1 MEGFASFRIRRSH
14 FASELRRR
22 IQSCSSCIKRNRT
35 LFGQGRVLSANKTAR
50 ATFSRSSRDRL
61 RELRAQRLRL
71 IRALRTEFSLDNA
84 IAMPM
89 LWSVGELKHRL
100 TVRLTDEHV
109 AHLNNLA
116 NASGLKRNE
125 VMRRLLLSEE
135 IPSAEERRDIQQILR
150 VQKEQN
156 RLGGLL
162 KKALTEREEKAS
174 LRRTLAEIERNAAE
188 LRRLIG
194 HIRGVS

>member
-1 MEGFASFRIRRSH
+1 MG
-14 FASELRRR
+14 
-22 IQSCSSCIKRNRT
+22 
-35 LFGQGRVLSANKTAR
+35 
-50 ATFSRSSRDRL
+50 D
-61 RELRAQRLRL
+61 
-71 IRALRTEFSLDNA
+71 
-84 IAMPM
+84 
-89 LWSVGELKHRL
+89 LKHRL
-100 TVRLTDEHV
+100 TVRLSDEHV
-109 AHLNNLA
+109 DHLNEIA

-125 VMRRLLLSEE
+125 VVRRALLGEE
-135 IPSAEERRDIQQILR
+135 IPSAAERRDIQQILR

>member
-1 MEGFASFRIRRSH
+1 M
-14 FASELRRR
+14 
-22 IQSCSSCIKRNRT
+22 
-35 LFGQGRVLSANKTAR
+35 
-50 ATFSRSSRDRL
+50 
-61 RELRAQRLRL
+61 
-71 IRALRTEFSLDNA
+71 
-84 IAMPM
+84 
-89 LWSVGELKHRL
+89 GELKHRL

-116 NASGLKRNE
+116 SASGLKRNE
-125 VMRRLLLSEE
+125 VMRRLLLSEQ
-135 IPSAEERRDIQQILR
+135 IPSAAERRDIQQILR
-150 VQKEQN
+150 IQKEQN

-174 LRRTLAEIERNAAE
+174 LRRTLVEIERNAAE

>member
-1 MEGFASFRIRRSH
+1 
-14 FASELRRR
+14 
-22 IQSCSSCIKRNRT
+22 
-35 LFGQGRVLSANKTAR
+35 
-50 ATFSRSSRDRL
+50 
-61 RELRAQRLRL
+61 
-71 IRALRTEFSLDNA
+71 
-84 IAMPM
+84 M

>member
-1 MEGFASFRIRRSH
+1 MCAKKFKLIHRASKGTGLCSGKEEFCLPTKLQVPRADVCH
-14 FASELRRR
+14 VHVQTLR
-22 IQSCSSCIKRNRT
+22 Q
-35 LFGQGRVLSANKTAR
+35 
-50 ATFSRSSRDRL
+50 
-61 RELRAQRLRL
+61 RAQRLRL
-71 IRALRTEFSLDNA
+71 IRAREP
-84 IAMPM
+84 IAARQRNRDAYAH
-89 LWSVGELKHRL
+89 SVGDLKHRL

-109 AHLNNLA
+109 AHLNEIA

-125 VMRRLLLSEE
+125 VMRRLLLSQE

-174 LRRTLAEIERNAAE
+174 LRQTLAEIERNAAE
-188 LRRLIG
+188 LRRLIAY
-194 HIRGVS
+194 IRGLS

>member
-1 MEGFASFRIRRSH
+1 M
-14 FASELRRR
+14 
-22 IQSCSSCIKRNRT
+22 
-35 LFGQGRVLSANKTAR
+35 
-50 ATFSRSSRDRL
+50 
-61 RELRAQRLRL
+61 
-71 IRALRTEFSLDNA
+71 
-84 IAMPM
+84 
-89 LWSVGELKHRL
+89 GELKHRL

-109 AHLNNLA
+109 AHLNSLA

-125 VMRRLLLSEE
+125 VMRRLLLSEQ
-135 IPSAEERRDIQQILR
+135 IPSAEERRDIQQILG

>member
-1 MEGFASFRIRRSH
+1 
-14 FASELRRR
+14 
-22 IQSCSSCIKRNRT
+22 
-35 LFGQGRVLSANKTAR
+35 
-50 ATFSRSSRDRL
+50 
-61 RELRAQRLRL
+61 
-71 IRALRTEFSLDNA
+71 
-84 IAMPM
+84 
-89 LWSVGELKHRL
+89 VGDLKHRL

-109 AHLNNLA
+109 DHLNEIA

-125 VMRRLLLSEE
+125 VMRRALLGEE
-135 IPSAEERRDIQQILR
+135 IPSAAERRDIQQILR

-174 LRRTLAEIERNAAE
+174 LRRTLVEIERNAAE

>member
-1 MEGFASFRIRRSH
+1 MG
-14 FASELRRR
+14 
-22 IQSCSSCIKRNRT
+22 
-35 LFGQGRVLSANKTAR
+35 
-50 ATFSRSSRDRL
+50 D
-61 RELRAQRLRL
+61 
-71 IRALRTEFSLDNA
+71 
-84 IAMPM
+84 
-89 LWSVGELKHRL
+89 LKHRL
-100 TVRLTDEHV
+100 TVRLSDEHV
-109 AHLNNLA
+109 DHLNEIA

-125 VMRRLLLSEE
+125 VVRRALLGEE
-135 IPSAEERRDIQQILR
+135 IPSAAERRDIQQILR

-162 KKALTEREEKAS
+162 KQALTEREEKAS

>member
-1 MEGFASFRIRRSH
+1 M
-14 FASELRRR
+14 
-22 IQSCSSCIKRNRT
+22 
-35 LFGQGRVLSANKTAR
+35 
-50 ATFSRSSRDRL
+50 
-61 RELRAQRLRL
+61 
-71 IRALRTEFSLDNA
+71 
-84 IAMPM
+84 
-89 LWSVGELKHRL
+89 GELKHRL

-109 AHLNNLA
+109 AHLNELA

-135 IPSAEERRDIQQILR
+135 IPSAAERRDIQQILR

-162 KKALTEREEKAS
+162 KKALAEREEKAS
-174 LRRTLAEIERNAAE
+174 LRRTLVEIERNAAE